1 MGVFIYILCF
11 LVAVLSFV
19 CIYAMIKE
27 KQKWFWLIL
36 PVYMDLVI
44 LLVLYTQEIAY
55 FGLLGVLGLIPLF
68 LFLRNAKNT
77 Q

>member
-1 MGVFIYILCF
+1 M
-11 LVAVLSFV
+11 VLAD
-19 CIYAMIKE
+19 CAGI
-27 KQKWFWLIL
+27 
-36 PVYMDLVI
+36 YMDLVI